1 MISIFSFSSRS
12 SRSCDFKGTSFFV
25 ISFQLLQ
32 LLYPKCNNKLVMAQE
47 GTLYKKDSF
56 EFLRIYLYIA
66 VMGYRFEPRSLTF
79 KASKRMYGINS
90 YILYFAFNT
99 IPHYCKYKIRRNS
112 TESYI
117 RYTTLDLEKFGR
129 KIHLRSYDFISEVLY
144 TKNVIKNEPI

>member
-1 MISIFSFSSRS
+1 
-12 SRSCDFKGTSFFV
+12 
-25 ISFQLLQ
+25 
-32 LLYPKCNNKLVMAQE
+32 MAQE

-99 IPHYCKYKIRRNS
+99 IPHYCKYKIRWILRNLRTS
-112 TESYI
+112 LSI
-117 RYTTLDLEKFGR
+117 CRGRKDKTLDIQLW
-129 KIHLRSYDFISEVLY
+129 V
-144 TKNVIKNEPI
+144 